1 MGYTNF
7 PNGVTSFG
15 VPLPNMTQ
23 DISGS
28 TFFVDN
34 NSGSDSNDGSSFERA
49 FKTFAKAVA
58 VNNIDI
64 ARGSDRWSRRNTIYY
79 CADTETATIVAFPNK
94 CDVIGVGSY
103 DANSKPG
110 ITGNHAPVNTG
121 NYGTRFINMW
131 FKAPAVASPII
142 TLASTSSGIQF
153 YGCTFDG
160 VVGTVTTGITCT
172 ASPFLVVKNCDFFGG
187 FATANIS
194 IPTSTMI
201 KLDITDNT
209 MAGSLGTGIT
219 LGTVTTSYGG
229 LIARNIIK
237 CAGVGIT
244 AAAAATT
251 MVVGNYVSTDAGKG
265 SGGAGAITATA
276 GYSLQNYISAIG
288 STAGYNII
296 VPANGTI

>member
-64 ARGSDRWSRRNTIYY
+64 ARGSDRWARRNTIYY

-131 FKAPAVASPII
+131 FKAPAVATGINTANNNNVWISTNSNNQLMINGNCSVAVYNAI
-142 TLASTSSGIQF
+142 GQRIAAMNMTSNTTTLETPLQSGIYF
-153 YGCTFDG
+153 
-160 VVGTVTTGITCT
+160 VTI
-172 ASPFLVVKNCDFFGG
+172 
-187 FATANIS
+187 
-194 IPTSTMI
+194 
-201 KLDITDNT
+201 
-209 MAGSLGTGIT
+209 
-219 LGTVTTSYGG
+219 
-229 LIARNIIK
+229 RN
-237 CAGVGIT
+237 
-244 AAAAATT
+244 
-251 MVVGNYVSTDAGKG
+251 AGK
-265 SGGAGAITATA
+265 SVT
-276 GYSLQNYISAIG
+276 QKV
-288 STAGYNII
+288 II
-296 VPANGTI
+296 N